1 MVAQKE
7 KLFIPLTDDLLFK
20 EVMTHPSNRDALIDF
35 LKTVMGIEESV
46 IRDNLVVEYESI
58 LNKTRVKDKSL
69 RGDVIIKFSNYYIN
83 LENYSMFDENSLRKS
98 MSYIMRIYSTQLDRG
113 QKYNEIKK
121 VIQINIIEKNET
133 GYFPKFKNHIYLTNE
148 NDNKKIVPEE
158 FYMKVYNLDKIKNEP
173 YNELNNEKRWMLFIG
188 AKDAKT
194 RKKIAK
200 GKELL
205 EKMDEFAEMYVNDE
219 KTKELYGKWGEYIAL
234 EKGKKEG
241 IKQGIEKGQK
251 EGIKQGAEQ
260 EKIEIAKKLLQMK
273 MTINDIM
280 NITGLSKKELEK
292 LKNN

>member
-1 MVAQKE
+1 MVVQKE

-20 EVMTHPSNRDALIDF
+20 EVMTHPSNREALIDF
-35 LKTVMGIEESV
+35 LKTVMGIEESI

-69 RGDVIIKFSNYYIN
+69 RGDVIIKFSNYYVN
-83 LENYSMFDENSLRKS
+83 LENYSMFDGNSLRKS

-121 VIQINIIEKNET
+121 VIQINIVENNET
-133 GYFPKFKNHIYLTNE
+133 GYFSKFKNHIYLTNE
-148 NDNKKIVPEE
+148 DSDKKIVPEE

-173 YNELNNEKRWMLFIG
+173 YNELDNEKRWMLFIG
-188 AKDAKT
+188 AKDALT

-234 EKGKKEG
+234 EKGKKLGKKE
-241 IKQGIEKGQK
+241 GIEKGI
-251 EGIKQGAEQ
+251 ETRN
-260 EKIEIAKKLLQMK
+260 IEIAKNLLQMN
-273 MTINDIM
+273 MSEEDI
-280 NITGLSKKELEK
+280 IKATGLSKEELEN